1 MNKKLW
7 YLTRLSLNKK
17 IKSKW
22 FVVAN
27 IIILI
32 VLIGILNIDYII
44 KLFGGDFDKFTNI
57 FVVDNTNYVYDDLE
71 NIYNESSKYIE
82 DIKNSTL
89 IK

>member
-32 VLIGILNIDYII
+32 VLVGILNIDYIGI
-44 KLFGGDFDKFTNI
+44 IYNYLLNLINGVYATDKYKDCYCSRIRKIET
-57 FVVDNTNYVYDDLE
+57 E
-71 NIYNESSKYIE
+71 NIK
-82 DIKNSTL
+82 KL
-89 IK
+89 